1 MHCEYTSYILKKGI
15 KAMKYIKQ
23 APNIYLKELITDHIE
38 SKNKF
43 PLILD
48 VVSAKNAT
56 DLGRFVSNLENELL
70 TGTIDF
76 KATPIGIAN
85 DEDDCLRG
93 IYSISIQYI
102 G

>member
-1 MHCEYTSYILKKGI
+1 MR
-15 KAMKYIKQ
+15 YIKQ

-48 VVSAKNAT
+48 VVGAKNAT
-56 DLGRFVSNLENELL
+56 DLSRYVSNLDDELL

-76 KATPIGIAN
+76 NAIPIGIAD
-85 DEDDCLRG
+85 DEDDCLRA
-93 IYSISIQYI
+93 IYSIIIKYI